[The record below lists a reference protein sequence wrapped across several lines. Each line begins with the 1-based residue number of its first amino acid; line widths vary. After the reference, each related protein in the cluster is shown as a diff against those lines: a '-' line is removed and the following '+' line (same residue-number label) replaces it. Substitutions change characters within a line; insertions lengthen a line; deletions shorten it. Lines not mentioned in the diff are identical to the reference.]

1 MTVKGQILRS
11 ASVIAF
17 VTAISRICGYLR
29 DQRVALLL
37 GTSPAADSFIL
48 AFRIPSLIRRMTGEN
63 SLGASFIPVF
73 SGYLRDKPRRR
84 LGHSP
89 RSSSGTWRWRWRS
102 WRARGGFFE
111 ASNLHLHRFWRR
123 ESPLGSRDLS
133 EPNHFSG
140 RFLHWPWRRWP
151 AAILN
156 SFHVFG
162 LPASTPIFFNL
173 ICHRLFVRNPVS
185 ADPSLGAGSLPGR
198 RRSLWG
204 LGFWSEARSSWRS
217 RSRRWFASECPWAFR
232 FHLPIRACARWGD
245 CWVQASSA

>member
-11 ASVIAF
+11 ASVIAL

-37 GTSPAADSFIL
+37 GTSPAADAFIL

-73 SGYLRDKPRRR
+73 SGYLRDRPRAEAWAFAQKVFWDMAAALAVIAV
-84 LGHSP
+84 LGAVFS
-89 RSSSGTWRWRWRS
+89 RQVVYIFTLF
-102 WRARGGFFE
+102 GGETFHWDLAIYLNRIIFPAVFFIGL
-111 ASNLHLHRFWRR
+111 AALA
-123 ESPLGSRDLS
+123 
-133 EPNHFSG
+133 
-140 RFLHWPWRRWP
+140 

-173 ICHRLFVRNPVS
+173 IFIAFSFGILYRPIMRWAPDAYKTPAVALAIGILV
-185 ADPSLGAGSLPGR
+185 GAAVQLACETIRERPR
-198 RRSLWG
+198 TFPKNHQDRV
-204 LGFWSEARSSWRS
+204 
-217 RSRRWFASECPWAFR
+217 
-232 FHLPIRACARWGD
+232 PILLI
-245 CWVQASSA
+245 